1 MTTSSKHSRWATDA
15 EIITET
21 YRGPDR
27 RKQEDDEDT
36 ISKEVRFDEQGN
48 SVLDVRTDVPRRR
61 EDDDTVDLIESLD
74 ADALGLELDD

>member
-15 EIITET
+15 EIITDT

-27 RKQEDDEDT
+27 RKQEDEEDT

>member
-1 MTTSSKHSRWATDA
+1 MTSSSKHSRWATDA
-15 EIITET
+15 EIITDT

-27 RKQEDDEDT
+27 RKQEDEEDT

>member
-15 EIITET
+15 EIITDT

-27 RKQEDDEDT
+27 RRQEDDEDT
-36 ISKEVRFDEQGN
+36 ISKEIRFDEQGN
-48 SVLDVRTDVPRRR
+48 SVLDVRTEVPRRR

-74 ADALGLELDD
+74 ADALGLELED